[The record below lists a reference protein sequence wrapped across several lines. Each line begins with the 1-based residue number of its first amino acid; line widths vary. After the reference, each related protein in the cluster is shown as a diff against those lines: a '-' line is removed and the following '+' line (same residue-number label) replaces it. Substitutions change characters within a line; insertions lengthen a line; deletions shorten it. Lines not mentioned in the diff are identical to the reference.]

1 MGGIAGHIGSATGNP
16 SVTACYAASCNV
28 TQTHTTS
35 TLGDIAGLVGIG
47 GSVTACYYDGTIKGI
62 GVVSGGSASA
72 TQVTDG
78 NWQSAAEEMNKQLTK
93 NDYIWAVNTDE
104 ATKASL
110 PLVLVPNTGGQ

>member
-1 MGGIAGHIGSATGNP
+1 M
-16 SVTACYAASCNV
+16 
-28 TQTHTTS
+28 
-35 TLGDIAGLVGIG
+35 D
-47 GSVTACYYDGTIKGI
+47 GSVTACYYDGTGVGI
-62 GVVSGGSASA
+62 GTVDSSATGSA

-78 NWQSAAEEMNKQLTK
+78 NWQSAAEEMNKQLTE

>member
-1 MGGIAGHIGSATGNP
+1 MGSA
-16 SVTACYAASCNV
+16 SATACYAASCTV
-28 TQTHTTS
+28 TEEGTIRPTPGH
-35 TLGDIAGLVGIG
+35 IAEVVGPL
-47 GSVTACYYDGTIKGI
+47 GSVTACYYDGTGVGI
-62 GVVSGGSASA
+62 AFGPGSA

-78 NWQSAAEEMNKQLTK
+78 NWQSAAEEMNKQLSG